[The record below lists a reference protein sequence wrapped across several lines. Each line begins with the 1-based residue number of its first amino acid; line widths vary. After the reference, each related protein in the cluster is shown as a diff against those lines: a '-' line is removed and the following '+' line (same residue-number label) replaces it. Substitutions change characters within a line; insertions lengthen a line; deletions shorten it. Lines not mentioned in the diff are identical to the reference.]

1 MTKGQ
6 LNPDSWLAEQLGCPA
21 YHLTGFSTV
30 RLEELPNGPAFVDA
44 KIGIDSVADVQR
56 VEAVGFRLVD
66 INVQLTRLA
75 APLDLPTDRC
85 RFANSDD
92 EMAVRS
98 IAAQAISKSR
108 FHLDPHIPNPS
119 ACNLKEAWVGNFF
132 KGKRGDWMV
141 VAEEEGR
148 VCGFCQVLA
157 RGKDSIV
164 IDLIAVT
171 KDRQGRGVGASMMSF
186 ASQACLGHPAKM
198 IVGTQLANLSSLA
211 FYHRLGFKISGANY
225 VLHLHIP
232 QDTV

>member
-1 MTKGQ
+1 MTQGP

-30 RLEELPNGPAFVDA
+30 QREELPNGPAFVDV
-44 KIGIDSVADVQR
+44 KIGVDSVADVQR
-56 VEAVGFRLVD
+56 VEALGFRVVD
-66 INVQLTRLA
+66 INMQLTRLA
-75 APLDLPTDRC
+75 APLEISTHRC

-108 FHLDPHIPNPS
+108 FHLDPQIPNLS
-119 ACNLKEAWVGNFF
+119 ACNLKEAWVGNYF

-157 RGKDSIV
+157 RGQDSIV

-186 ASQACLGHPAKM
+186 ASQACLGRHATM
-198 IVGTQLANLSSLA
+198 ILGTQLANFSSLA
-211 FYHRLGFKISGANY
+211 FYRRLGFEISGANY

-232 QDTV
+232 RGDV